1 MTSVLQQVE
10 LISHT
15 RINNNPVN
23 GCWQFETNF
32 QCFAS
37 KCSHVEPPLTS
48 ILGVVSS
55 CYRILT
61 DRRSEVQ
68 RLDTERFQIAHNPDM
83 FHLILLIEI
92 NRPGGELVSKQEAKS
107 RISIHPR
114 RRSRGQQ
121 FRKASS
127 KSRSLSS
134 DDHVQPVIHAHSK
147 KLSPRPSSPPPLQY
161 IHYFS
166 ARTCS
171 KTADRSKCLRASSSS
186 STNNNNNTTTTTTSS
201 SSSSATS
208 SAATNQI
215 CTRSLGHTSADV
227 GATSTDTAVETLR
240 RKLQGGSNANR
251 QQQATPEKITSLPSP
266 PPPPPT
272 IPIPTAPA
280 AQLTPLTHQPT
291 ALTNVSQQYSSGV
304 LVSSYT
310 QQQFLPQRLGGSQQ
324 GIPRLQQ
331 TDST

>member
-186 STNNNNNTTTTTTSS
+186 STNNNNTTTTTS

-251 QQQATPEKITSLPSP
+251 QQQATSEKITSLPSP